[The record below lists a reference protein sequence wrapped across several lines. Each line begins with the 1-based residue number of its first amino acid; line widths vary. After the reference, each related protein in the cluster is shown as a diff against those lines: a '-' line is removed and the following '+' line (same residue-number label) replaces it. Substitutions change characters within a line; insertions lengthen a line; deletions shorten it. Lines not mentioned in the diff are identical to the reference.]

1 MDRRENDEVGGVNG
15 GGLNIKCLKGW
26 GRGWEGGRVGGGG
39 GLNVNILLFFLV
51 YPKDK

>member
-1 MDRRENDEVGGVNG
+1 MRAEHQVLKRLGEGVGG
-15 GGLNIKCLKGW
+15 C
-26 GRGWEGGRVGGGG
+26 EGGGGG